1 MFIGSFRH
9 SVDGKGRM
17 IIPSKFREMIGK
29 ETLYVTGAF
38 ADNLSVYT
46 ESAFREHTRSLT
58 EISSTDDDMM
68 DLKNYILSST
78 REVSL
83 DPQGRILL
91 PQDLREEAA
100 IGKEAVVVGS
110 DDYFT
115 IWSAERW
122 DEECRKKFRSK
133 EEMRKKARAL
143 GVRF

>member
-58 EISSTDDDMM
+58 EISSTDE
-68 DLKNYILSST
+68 SS
-78 REVSL
+78 
-83 DPQGRILL
+83 P
-91 PQDLREEAA
+91 PH
-100 IGKEAVVVGS
+100 GK
-110 DDYFT
+110 
-115 IWSAERW
+115 
-122 DEECRKKFRSK
+122 
-133 EEMRKKARAL
+133 
-143 GVRF
+143 